1 VAAHGPHSPI
11 PLMQDADCLG
21 FFVPIEAAQGLS
33 ADLALANDDI
43 RIPIQKVIQELRAA
57 ANAT

>member
-1 VAAHGPHSPI
+1 
-11 PLMQDADCLG
+11 MQDADCLG
-21 FFVPIEAAQGLS
+21 FFVPIEAVQGLS
-33 ADLALANDDI
+33 AGLALAKDDI